1 MEQVLSML
9 AAAAVGTVAG
19 ELTRRQLITLRYRR
33 AQEREITAPG
43 RRLWVP
49 VAAGVALALLGAAL
63 WPTQGA
69 MLVALAPLALLGPW
83 LAAVDLDVQ
92 RLPDKIIYPLLG
104 WQAFAVIM
112 ISLATGDPAL
122 AWRAVAGGL
131 IAFIGFEL
139 LHLCSRGALGFGDVK
154 LGALIGM
161 GASMISWA
169 ALWWAFMIGSVSALI
184 WALIK
189 KPAGDQFAFGPW
201 LLVSALAAVTV
212 TSVA

>member
-1 MEQVLSML
+1 
-9 AAAAVGTVAG
+9 
-19 ELTRRQLITLRYRR
+19 
-33 AQEREITAPG
+33 
-43 RRLWVP
+43 
-49 VAAGVALALLGAAL
+49 
-63 WPTQGA
+63 

-139 LHLCSRGALGFGDVK
+139 LHLSSRGALGFGDVK